1 MTFKRSHIAAIHD
14 ILMAA
19 LSLVVSLYL
28 RLGDAFAQSY
38 AYIIPAV
45 LLFTFSCTAVFS
57 LMGLY
62 KGVWRYAS
70 VNDLI
75 HIAKSVALA
84 TLVFIPLMFMFNRLE
99 NFPRSVLVI
108 NFLVMLASLGGPRI
122 LYRMIKNKD
131 ISLDFLKNCIDER
144 NRVLLVGMSENAI
157 SFLRQCANKDT
168 SKYKVVAIVDNNKD
182 RVGRKIHDV
191 TVYGNIDSIP
201 QVIKRLKRENQTP
214 QRVILAQDYLDKET
228 IAKLLKISDTLGFS
242 LAKLPS
248 ISDFKDN
255 IDKLEIKP
263 IAIEDLLG
271 RSEVPP
277 SLGRRE
283 SLIRAKDILVT
294 GAGGTIGSELVRQ
307 ICKYKPSRL
316 ILLEISEFNL
326 YTIDSELRNINP
338 DIKIISLIGDV
349 RNSSFID
356 SIFKKYKPQ
365 IVFHAAALKHVP
377 IVENNIIEAFMTN
390 VIGSKNIADASVKH
404 HVQRMVMVSTDKA
417 VNPTSIMGVTKRVAE
432 CYVQG
437 LGHSNEVQ
445 YTIFSTV
452 RFGNVLGSSGSVI
465 PLFQK
470 QLENGGPITVTHPQM
485 QRFFMTV
492 PEAVELILQSS
503 TLDNKDN
510 KSNIFVLDMGNPIN
524 ITDLATQMIKLAGLT
539 PNEDIK
545 ISYTGIRKGE
555 KLYEELFYDNEQ
567 KMPTFYKGIIQA
579 LAGDIDFK
587 SLLKKIDT
595 TLLECEAHNK
605 DNVLKML
612 LQIVPEYNVTPAT
625 EPIKAVA

>member
-1 MTFKRSHIAAIHD
+1 MIFKRSHIAAIHD

-19 LSLVVSLYL
+19 VSLVLSLYL
-28 RLGDAFAQSY
+28 RLGDSFPQSY
-38 AYIIPAV
+38 PYITPAV
-45 LLFTFSCTAVFS
+45 LLFTLSCALVFS

-70 VNDLI
+70 INDLVN
-75 HIAKSVALA
+75 IAKAVALA
-84 TLVFIPLMFMFNRLE
+84 TLIFIPLMFMFNRLE

-131 ISLDFLKNCIDER
+131 ISLDFLKNGIDER
-144 NRVLLVGMSENAI
+144 TRVLLVGMSDNAI
-157 SFLRQCANKDT
+157 SFLRQCSNKDA
-168 SKYKVVAIVDNNKD
+168 SKYKIVAIADNNKD
-182 RVGRKIHDV
+182 RVGRKIHGV
-191 TVYGNIDSIP
+191 TVYGNIDDIP
-201 QVIKRLKRENQTP
+201 KIIKRLKRENQSP
-214 QRVILAQDYLDKET
+214 ERIILAQDYLDKET
-228 IAKLLKISDTLGFS
+228 IAKLLKMSDTLGFS
-242 LAKLPS
+242 LAKLPRM
-248 ISDFKDN
+248 SDFKDN

-283 SLIRAKDILVT
+283 SLIRGKDILVT

-326 YTIDSELRNINP
+326 YTIDSELKNIFP
-338 DIKIISLIGDV
+338 DMKVTSLIGDV
-349 RNSSFID
+349 RNASFID

-390 VIGSKNIADASVKH
+390 VIGSKNIADACVSN
-404 HVQRMVMVSTDKA
+404 HVQRMVMISTDKA

-437 LGHSNEVQ
+437 LGHSNYAQ

-470 QLENGGPITVTHPQM
+470 QLESGGPITVTHPQM
-485 QRFFMTV
+485 ERFFMTV

-503 TLDNKDN
+503 TLDNKDD

-545 ISYTGIRKGE
+545 ITYTGIRKGE

-567 KMPTFYKGIIQA
+567 KMPTFYKGILQA

-587 SLLKKIDT
+587 NLLKKIDAT
-595 TLLECEAHNK
+595 ILECQAHNK
-605 DNVLKML
+605 DNVLKIL
-612 LQIVPEYNVTPAT
+612 LQIVPEYNAT
-625 EPIKAVA
+625 VAVEQMKEVA